1 MSSMFGAM
9 KTIAILAQKGGTG
22 KSTLACHFAVE
33 AERTGPKPVAMLDL
47 DPQASIRRW
56 YVKRASKTPIL
67 VDHAGGDITD
77 TLRTCRRADVG
88 LLVIDTA
95 PHVLADAMAAA
106 TVADLVVI
114 PTRAGILDIEAIDAT
129 VDIVR
134 TVKANA
140 VIVLNAVRP
149 RGTLTNEA
157 RQALRIYELPI
168 CPTAIVNRAALADA
182 LIDGRG
188 VQELDPRGKAA
199 DEIRR
204 VWRWI
209 RKRM

>member
-1 MSSMFGAM
+1 MR
-9 KTIAILAQKGGTG
+9 TIAILAQKGGTG
-22 KSTLACHFAVE
+22 KSTLACHLAVE

-47 DPQASIRRW
+47 DPQASLRRW
-56 YVKRASKTPIL
+56 YVKRSRETPVL
-67 VDHAGGDITD
+67 VDHTGGDIAD
-77 TLRTCRRADVG
+77 TLRACRTADIG

-95 PHVLADAMAAA
+95 PHVLQDAMAAA
-106 TVADLVVI
+106 TVADLVIV

-140 VIVLNAVRP
+140 AIVLNAVRP
-149 RGTLTNEA
+149 RGTLTDEA

-188 VQELDPRGKAA
+188 VQELDPRGKAT